1 MSFKTSGSDIW
12 LFDAPERYG
21 EYEMGKPLDLND
33 LMVAKTSS

>member
-21 EYEMGKPLDLND
+21 EYEMGKPHDLND